1 MSLDFSALDNIPHG
15 SIKPSPDP
23 ITAPAVKKLE
33 RVQRN
38 DIKQI
43 YATYQQNITRAGTL
57 RSDILKGIRLGEDPL
72 ALLLKALECISLM
85 TGDKTLY
92 TQSKGDIL
100 AIYGWGLEEPAPLE
114 LELGEVRKRLAMLTR
129 PELTASTSPD
139 ATIRLIK
146 AVNAHM
152 ELEEKL
158 EQKGGKNT
166 HQNALEASKKH

>member
-23 ITAPAVKKLE
+23 ITEPAVKKLE

-139 ATIRLIK
+139 ATIRLAK
-146 AVNAHM
+146 AISAHM
-152 ELEEKL
+152 ELEERL
-158 EQKGGKNT
+158 EQETGAY
-166 HQNALEASKKH
+166 HPHHI